1 MLALLSLV
9 LIDGVLW
16 QKLWLGMA
24 EFASS
29 NQWKLVIKEHS
40 NACKSYIAC
49 RSRLTTTKI
58 LFSAKFVMLWLP
70 VAAVFLVSIDLV
82 NKSPE
87 KVSYANLGLM
97 VYFEVNRTSSCSLLS
112 TLFKF

>member
-1 MLALLSLV
+1 MLLSLV
-9 LIDGVLW
+9 LIDDVLW

-49 RSRLTTTKI
+49 RSRLTKTKI
-58 LFSAKFVMLWLP
+58 FFSAKFVMLWLP

-87 KVSYANLGLM
+87 KVSYANIGL
-97 VYFEVNRTSSCSLLS
+97 L
-112 TLFKF
+112 TL